1 MVTFETVM
9 EIKILHKQGMSSRAI
24 ARELGISRNTVK
36 RYLQA
41 KSEPP
46 KYTPRPAVAS
56 ILDEYR
62 DYIRQRIADAHP
74 YKIPA
79 TVIAREIRDQG
90 YRGGMTILRAFIRS
104 LSVPQ
109 EQEPA
114 VRFETEPGRQMQVD
128 WGTMRNGRSPL
139 HVFVAV
145 LGYSRMLY
153 IEFTDNMRYDTLETC
168 HRNAFR
174 FFGGV
179 PREVLYDNMKTVV
192 LQRDAYQ
199 TGQHRFH
206 PSLWQFGKEM
216 GFSPRLCRP
225 FRAQTKGKVERMVQY
240 TRNSFYIPLMTRLRP
255 MGITVDVETA
265 NRHGLRWL
273 HDVANQRKH
282 ETIQARPCDRWLEE
296 QQSMLALPPEKKEYD
311 VHLDENLVNFDNP
324 PCIIH
329 SPSTTHSA
337 EEWRDDG
344 TATSTTDGARRAV
357 ATGKPYKRSACAVQ
371 QAVDQEWSY
380 MDFLE
385 HLLHEEKLARHQ
397 RKQAMY
403 TRMAAFPAVKTFEEY
418 DFTFATGAPQKQ
430 LQSLRSL
437 SFIERNE
444 NIVLLGPSGVG
455 KTHLAIAMGYE
466 AVRAGIKVRFTTAA
480 DLLLQLSTAQRQ
492 GRYKTT
498 LQRGVMAPRLLI
510 IDEIGYL
517 PFSQEEAKLFFQ
529 VIAKRY
535 EKSAMILTSNLPFG
549 QWDQTFAGDA
559 ALTSAML
566 DRILHHSHVV
576 QIKGESYRLRQ
587 KRKAGV
593 IAEANPE

>member
-1 MVTFETVM
+1 
-9 EIKILHKQGMSSRAI
+9 A
-24 ARELGISRNTVK
+24 
-36 RYLQA
+36 
-41 KSEPP
+41 
-46 KYTPRPAVAS
+46 PA
-56 ILDEYR
+56 
-62 DYIRQRIADAHP
+62 
-74 YKIPA
+74 
-79 TVIAREIRDQG
+79 
-90 YRGGMTILRAFIRS
+90 
-104 LSVPQ
+104 LS
-109 EQEPA
+109 
-114 VRFETEPGRQMQVD
+114 
-128 WGTMRNGRSPL
+128 
-139 HVFVAV
+139 
-145 LGYSRMLY
+145 
-153 IEFTDNMRYDTLETC
+153 
-168 HRNAFR
+168 
-174 FFGGV
+174 
-179 PREVLYDNMKTVV
+179 
-192 LQRDAYQ
+192 
-199 TGQHRFH
+199 
-206 PSLWQFGKEM
+206 
-216 GFSPRLCRP
+216 
-225 FRAQTKGKVERMVQY
+225 
-240 TRNSFYIPLMTRLRP
+240 
-255 MGITVDVETA
+255 
-265 NRHGLRWL
+265 
-273 HDVANQRKH
+273 
-282 ETIQARPCDRWLEE
+282 
-296 QQSMLALPPEKKEYD
+296 
-311 VHLDENLVNFDNP
+311 
-324 PCIIH
+324 
-329 SPSTTHSA
+329 
-337 EEWRDDG
+337 
-344 TATSTTDGARRAV
+344 
-357 ATGKPYKRSACAVQ
+357 Q

-492 GRYKTT
+492 ARYKTT

-517 PFSQEEAKLFFQ
+517 PF
-529 VIAKRY
+529 
-535 EKSAMILTSNLPFG
+535 G
-549 QWDQTFAGDA
+549 QWDQTFAGDE

>member
-1 MVTFETVM
+1 MMELQHQRLMVLAGQLQLES
-9 EIKILHKQGMSSRAI
+9 L
-24 ARELGISRNTVK
+24 IS
-36 RYLQA
+36 A
-41 KSEPP
+41 A
-46 KYTPRPAVAS
+46 PA
-56 ILDEYR
+56 
-62 DYIRQRIADAHP
+62 
-74 YKIPA
+74 
-79 TVIAREIRDQG
+79 
-90 YRGGMTILRAFIRS
+90 
-104 LSVPQ
+104 LS
-109 EQEPA
+109 
-114 VRFETEPGRQMQVD
+114 
-128 WGTMRNGRSPL
+128 
-139 HVFVAV
+139 
-145 LGYSRMLY
+145 
-153 IEFTDNMRYDTLETC
+153 
-168 HRNAFR
+168 
-174 FFGGV
+174 
-179 PREVLYDNMKTVV
+179 
-192 LQRDAYQ
+192 
-199 TGQHRFH
+199 
-206 PSLWQFGKEM
+206 
-216 GFSPRLCRP
+216 
-225 FRAQTKGKVERMVQY
+225 
-240 TRNSFYIPLMTRLRP
+240 
-255 MGITVDVETA
+255 
-265 NRHGLRWL
+265 
-273 HDVANQRKH
+273 
-282 ETIQARPCDRWLEE
+282 
-296 QQSMLALPPEKKEYD
+296 
-311 VHLDENLVNFDNP
+311 
-324 PCIIH
+324 
-329 SPSTTHSA
+329 
-337 EEWRDDG
+337 
-344 TATSTTDGARRAV
+344 
-357 ATGKPYKRSACAVQ
+357 Q

-492 GRYKTT
+492 AVINDASAWSNG
-498 LQRGVMAPRLLI
+498 PRLLI

>member
-1 MVTFETVM
+1 MM
-9 EIKILHKQGMSSRAI
+9 ELQHQRLMALAGQLQLES
-24 ARELGISRNTVK
+24 LIS
-36 RYLQA
+36 A
-41 KSEPP
+41 A
-46 KYTPRPAVAS
+46 PA
-56 ILDEYR
+56 
-62 DYIRQRIADAHP
+62 
-74 YKIPA
+74 
-79 TVIAREIRDQG
+79 
-90 YRGGMTILRAFIRS
+90 
-104 LSVPQ
+104 LS
-109 EQEPA
+109 
-114 VRFETEPGRQMQVD
+114 
-128 WGTMRNGRSPL
+128 
-139 HVFVAV
+139 
-145 LGYSRMLY
+145 
-153 IEFTDNMRYDTLETC
+153 
-168 HRNAFR
+168 
-174 FFGGV
+174 
-179 PREVLYDNMKTVV
+179 
-192 LQRDAYQ
+192 
-199 TGQHRFH
+199 
-206 PSLWQFGKEM
+206 
-216 GFSPRLCRP
+216 
-225 FRAQTKGKVERMVQY
+225 
-240 TRNSFYIPLMTRLRP
+240 
-255 MGITVDVETA
+255 
-265 NRHGLRWL
+265 
-273 HDVANQRKH
+273 
-282 ETIQARPCDRWLEE
+282 
-296 QQSMLALPPEKKEYD
+296 
-311 VHLDENLVNFDNP
+311 
-324 PCIIH
+324 
-329 SPSTTHSA
+329 
-337 EEWRDDG
+337 
-344 TATSTTDGARRAV
+344 
-357 ATGKPYKRSACAVQ
+357 Q

-517 PFSQEEAKLFFQ
+517 PF
-529 VIAKRY
+529 
-535 EKSAMILTSNLPFG
+535 G

-566 DRILHHSHVV
+566 ARILHHSHVV

>member
-1 MVTFETVM
+1 
-9 EIKILHKQGMSSRAI
+9 
-24 ARELGISRNTVK
+24 
-36 RYLQA
+36 
-41 KSEPP
+41 
-46 KYTPRPAVAS
+46 
-56 ILDEYR
+56 
-62 DYIRQRIADAHP
+62 
-74 YKIPA
+74 
-79 TVIAREIRDQG
+79 
-90 YRGGMTILRAFIRS
+90 
-104 LSVPQ
+104 
-109 EQEPA
+109 
-114 VRFETEPGRQMQVD
+114 
-128 WGTMRNGRSPL
+128 
-139 HVFVAV
+139 
-145 LGYSRMLY
+145 
-153 IEFTDNMRYDTLETC
+153 
-168 HRNAFR
+168 
-174 FFGGV
+174 
-179 PREVLYDNMKTVV
+179 
-192 LQRDAYQ
+192 
-199 TGQHRFH
+199 
-206 PSLWQFGKEM
+206 
-216 GFSPRLCRP
+216 
-225 FRAQTKGKVERMVQY
+225 
-240 TRNSFYIPLMTRLRP
+240 
-255 MGITVDVETA
+255 
-265 NRHGLRWL
+265 
-273 HDVANQRKH
+273 
-282 ETIQARPCDRWLEE
+282 
-296 QQSMLALPPEKKEYD
+296 
-311 VHLDENLVNFDNP
+311 
-324 PCIIH
+324 
-329 SPSTTHSA
+329 
-337 EEWRDDG
+337 
-344 TATSTTDGARRAV
+344 
-357 ATGKPYKRSACAVQ
+357 
-371 QAVDQEWSY
+371 EWSY

-517 PFSQEEAKLFFQ
+517 PF
-529 VIAKRY
+529 
-535 EKSAMILTSNLPFG
+535 G

>member
-1 MVTFETVM
+1 M
-9 EIKILHKQGMSSRAI
+9 ELQHQRLMALAGQLQLES
-24 ARELGISRNTVK
+24 LIS
-36 RYLQA
+36 A
-41 KSEPP
+41 A
-46 KYTPRPAVAS
+46 PA
-56 ILDEYR
+56 
-62 DYIRQRIADAHP
+62 
-74 YKIPA
+74 
-79 TVIAREIRDQG
+79 
-90 YRGGMTILRAFIRS
+90 
-104 LSVPQ
+104 LS
-109 EQEPA
+109 
-114 VRFETEPGRQMQVD
+114 
-128 WGTMRNGRSPL
+128 
-139 HVFVAV
+139 
-145 LGYSRMLY
+145 
-153 IEFTDNMRYDTLETC
+153 
-168 HRNAFR
+168 
-174 FFGGV
+174 
-179 PREVLYDNMKTVV
+179 
-192 LQRDAYQ
+192 
-199 TGQHRFH
+199 
-206 PSLWQFGKEM
+206 
-216 GFSPRLCRP
+216 
-225 FRAQTKGKVERMVQY
+225 
-240 TRNSFYIPLMTRLRP
+240 
-255 MGITVDVETA
+255 
-265 NRHGLRWL
+265 
-273 HDVANQRKH
+273 
-282 ETIQARPCDRWLEE
+282 
-296 QQSMLALPPEKKEYD
+296 
-311 VHLDENLVNFDNP
+311 
-324 PCIIH
+324 
-329 SPSTTHSA
+329 
-337 EEWRDDG
+337 
-344 TATSTTDGARRAV
+344 
-357 ATGKPYKRSACAVQ
+357 Q

-517 PFSQEEAKLFFQ
+517 PF
-529 VIAKRY
+529 
-535 EKSAMILTSNLPFG
+535 G

-576 QIKGESYRLRQ
+576 QIKGESSRLRQ

>member
-1 MVTFETVM
+1 MMMELQHQRLMVLAGQLQLES
-9 EIKILHKQGMSSRAI
+9 L
-24 ARELGISRNTVK
+24 IS
-36 RYLQA
+36 A
-41 KSEPP
+41 A
-46 KYTPRPAVAS
+46 PA
-56 ILDEYR
+56 
-62 DYIRQRIADAHP
+62 
-74 YKIPA
+74 
-79 TVIAREIRDQG
+79 
-90 YRGGMTILRAFIRS
+90 
-104 LSVPQ
+104 LS
-109 EQEPA
+109 
-114 VRFETEPGRQMQVD
+114 
-128 WGTMRNGRSPL
+128 
-139 HVFVAV
+139 
-145 LGYSRMLY
+145 
-153 IEFTDNMRYDTLETC
+153 
-168 HRNAFR
+168 
-174 FFGGV
+174 
-179 PREVLYDNMKTVV
+179 
-192 LQRDAYQ
+192 
-199 TGQHRFH
+199 
-206 PSLWQFGKEM
+206 
-216 GFSPRLCRP
+216 
-225 FRAQTKGKVERMVQY
+225 
-240 TRNSFYIPLMTRLRP
+240 
-255 MGITVDVETA
+255 
-265 NRHGLRWL
+265 
-273 HDVANQRKH
+273 
-282 ETIQARPCDRWLEE
+282 
-296 QQSMLALPPEKKEYD
+296 
-311 VHLDENLVNFDNP
+311 
-324 PCIIH
+324 
-329 SPSTTHSA
+329 
-337 EEWRDDG
+337 
-344 TATSTTDGARRAV
+344 
-357 ATGKPYKRSACAVQ
+357 Q

-517 PFSQEEAKLFFQ
+517 PF
-529 VIAKRY
+529 
-535 EKSAMILTSNLPFG
+535 G

>member
-1 MVTFETVM
+1 M
-9 EIKILHKQGMSSRAI
+9 ELQHQRLMALAGLLQLES
-24 ARELGISRNTVK
+24 LIS
-36 RYLQA
+36 A
-41 KSEPP
+41 A
-46 KYTPRPAVAS
+46 PA
-56 ILDEYR
+56 
-62 DYIRQRIADAHP
+62 
-74 YKIPA
+74 
-79 TVIAREIRDQG
+79 
-90 YRGGMTILRAFIRS
+90 
-104 LSVPQ
+104 LSQ
-109 EQEPA
+109 
-114 VRFETEPGRQMQVD
+114 
-128 WGTMRNGRSPL
+128 
-139 HVFVAV
+139 
-145 LGYSRMLY
+145 
-153 IEFTDNMRYDTLETC
+153 
-168 HRNAFR
+168 
-174 FFGGV
+174 
-179 PREVLYDNMKTVV
+179 
-192 LQRDAYQ
+192 Q
-199 TGQHRFH
+199 T
-206 PSLWQFGKEM
+206 
-216 GFSPRLCRP
+216 
-225 FRAQTKGKVERMVQY
+225 
-240 TRNSFYIPLMTRLRP
+240 
-255 MGITVDVETA
+255 
-265 NRHGLRWL
+265 
-273 HDVANQRKH
+273 
-282 ETIQARPCDRWLEE
+282 
-296 QQSMLALPPEKKEYD
+296 
-311 VHLDENLVNFDNP
+311 
-324 PCIIH
+324 
-329 SPSTTHSA
+329 
-337 EEWRDDG
+337 
-344 TATSTTDGARRAV
+344 
-357 ATGKPYKRSACAVQ
+357 
-371 QAVDQEWSY
+371 VDQEWSY

-517 PFSQEEAKLFFQ
+517 PF
-529 VIAKRY
+529 
-535 EKSAMILTSNLPFG
+535 G

>member
-1 MVTFETVM
+1 M
-9 EIKILHKQGMSSRAI
+9 ELQHQRLMALAGQLQLES
-24 ARELGISRNTVK
+24 LIS
-36 RYLQA
+36 A
-41 KSEPP
+41 A
-46 KYTPRPAVAS
+46 PA
-56 ILDEYR
+56 
-62 DYIRQRIADAHP
+62 
-74 YKIPA
+74 
-79 TVIAREIRDQG
+79 
-90 YRGGMTILRAFIRS
+90 
-104 LSVPQ
+104 LS
-109 EQEPA
+109 
-114 VRFETEPGRQMQVD
+114 
-128 WGTMRNGRSPL
+128 
-139 HVFVAV
+139 
-145 LGYSRMLY
+145 
-153 IEFTDNMRYDTLETC
+153 
-168 HRNAFR
+168 
-174 FFGGV
+174 
-179 PREVLYDNMKTVV
+179 
-192 LQRDAYQ
+192 
-199 TGQHRFH
+199 
-206 PSLWQFGKEM
+206 
-216 GFSPRLCRP
+216 
-225 FRAQTKGKVERMVQY
+225 
-240 TRNSFYIPLMTRLRP
+240 
-255 MGITVDVETA
+255 
-265 NRHGLRWL
+265 
-273 HDVANQRKH
+273 
-282 ETIQARPCDRWLEE
+282 
-296 QQSMLALPPEKKEYD
+296 
-311 VHLDENLVNFDNP
+311 
-324 PCIIH
+324 
-329 SPSTTHSA
+329 
-337 EEWRDDG
+337 
-344 TATSTTDGARRAV
+344 
-357 ATGKPYKRSACAVQ
+357 Q

-517 PFSQEEAKLFFQ
+517 PF
-529 VIAKRY
+529 
-535 EKSAMILTSNLPFG
+535 G

-593 IAEANPE
+593 IA

>member
-56 ILDEYR
+56 LLDEYR

-90 YRGGMTILRAFIRS
+90 YRGGMTILRGFIRS

-296 QQSMLALPPEKKEYD
+296 QQSMLALPPESMTCIG
-311 VHLDENLVNFDNP
+311 ENLVNFDKH

-357 ATGKPYKRSACAVQ
+357 ATGKPYKRSACAVTTGS
-371 QAVDQEWSY
+371 DQNGVIWTS
-380 MDFLE
+380 E

>member
-56 ILDEYR
+56 LLDEYR
-62 DYIRQRIADAHP
+62 DYELRQTP
-74 YKIPA
+74 PA
-79 TVIAREIRDQG
+79 SSTLH
-90 YRGGMTILRAFIRS
+90 LRLI
-104 LSVPQ
+104 
-109 EQEPA
+109 
-114 VRFETEPGRQMQVD
+114 
-128 WGTMRNGRSPL
+128 
-139 HVFVAV
+139 
-145 LGYSRMLY
+145 
-153 IEFTDNMRYDTLETC
+153 
-168 HRNAFR
+168 
-174 FFGGV
+174 
-179 PREVLYDNMKTVV
+179 
-192 LQRDAYQ
+192 LQRSGVMMELQHQRLMALA
-199 TGQHRFH
+199 GQLQLE
-206 PSLWQFGKEM
+206 SLI
-216 GFSPRLCRP
+216 SAAP
-225 FRAQTKGKVERMVQY
+225 
-240 TRNSFYIPLMTRLRP
+240 
-255 MGITVDVETA
+255 
-265 NRHGLRWL
+265 
-273 HDVANQRKH
+273 
-282 ETIQARPCDRWLEE
+282 
-296 QQSMLALPPEKKEYD
+296 AL
-311 VHLDENLVNFDNP
+311 
-324 PCIIH
+324 
-329 SPSTTHSA
+329 S
-337 EEWRDDG
+337 
-344 TATSTTDGARRAV
+344 
-357 ATGKPYKRSACAVQ
+357 Q